1 MPQMPT
7 SLEIERATNLLRG
20 FGWKL
25 KKQEV
30 TETEI
35 TLTIVKK
42 SEVEIKP
49 GPT

>member
-7 SLEIERATNLLRG
+7 SLEIERAMNLLRG
-20 FGWKL
+20 FGWD
-25 KKQEV
+25 KKKEEV

-42 SEVEIKP
+42 REVEIKP
-49 GPT
+49 SPT

>member
-1 MPQMPT
+1 MPT
-7 SLEIERATNLLRG
+7 SLEIERAMNLLRG
-20 FGWKL
+20 FGWD
-25 KKQEV
+25 KKKEEV

-42 SEVEIKP
+42 REVEIKP

>member
-1 MPQMPT
+1 MVQMPT
-7 SLEIERATNLLRG
+7 SLEIERAINLIRG
-20 FGWKL
+20 FGWDL
-25 KKQEV
+25 KKQEI

-42 SEVEIKP
+42 REVEIPP